1 MDTAETRQGIAEQEK
16 IAADHN
22 VNLKYIFMVHL
33 AESEPG
39 NPLFSDRCSVIIAR
53 PSNYEDDEDP
63 VVFGTLVM
71 KWGLLRAEN
80 PIGKLANVIFG
91 SL

>member
-1 MDTAETRQGIAEQEK
+1 
-16 IAADHN
+16 
-22 VNLKYIFMVHL
+22 MVHL
-33 AESEPG
+33 AESEAG
-39 NPLFSDRCSVIIAR
+39 NPLFSDRCSVTTAR

-63 VVFGTLVM
+63 IVFRTLTM

-80 PIGKLANVIFG
+80 PIGELANVVFG